1 MEGFADI
8 EGPVRLDLL
17 ELLGIIGL
25 ILLAILLVVF
35 LISVLLRKRSGAS
48 AEGPEFRRSP
58 LEIALERLHLL
69 ESEGSSME
77 ADPFVVEVS
86 DVVRDY
92 LESSLKIPAKEQTSE
107 EFLHELA
114 SRNSLPGILE
124 TNMPSFL
131 EQCDLVKFARQALAQ
146 TQRTQLLDTAS
157 TVVRETDA
165 SLIDVGVELKKEV
178 EA

>member
-1 MEGFADI
+1 MEGFTDI

-17 ELLGIIGL
+17 MLLGLAGL
-25 ILLAILLVVF
+25 ILLAILLIVA
-35 LISVLLRKRSGAS
+35 LISFLVRRKSGS
-48 AEGPEFRRSP
+48 DGEGIEFRRSP

-69 ESEGSSME
+69 ESEGSSMA

-92 LESSLKIPAKEQTSE
+92 LESSLKIPAREQTSE

-114 SRNSLPGILE
+114 SKKRLPEILQA
-124 TNMPSFL
+124 NMPSFL
-131 EQCDLVKFARQALAQ
+131 EQCDLVKFARQALAH
-146 TQRTQLLDTAS
+146 TQRGELLDTAS

-165 SLIDVGVELKKEV
+165 SLLESDSGKET
-178 EA
+178 EG

>member
-1 MEGFADI
+1 MMEGFADI

-17 ELLGIIGL
+17 ELLGIVAL
-25 ILLAILLVVF
+25 ILLAVF
-35 LISVLLRKRSGAS
+35 LIIFLVNLLLRKRSSSGA
-48 AEGPEFRRSP
+48 GLPEFTRSP
-58 LEIALERLHLL
+58 LEIALERLQIL
-69 ESEGSSME
+69 ESEGTSMQ

-114 SRNSLPGILE
+114 NRNRLPDILKE
-124 TNMPSFL
+124 NMPSFL
-131 EQCDLVKFARQALAQ
+131 EQCDLVKFARQALAH
-146 TQRTQLLDTAS
+146 TQRIDLLDTAS

-165 SLIDVGVELKKEV
+165 SLAAAPSSE
-178 EA
+178 EAEA